1 MGNANKNEHP
11 GEDQGNAIENETR
24 EAASPL
30 GGSPKG
36 EFDDEGRLIP
46 SGTEPGVTEEESTL
60 AEEYADGGPPAP
72 RKF

>member
-1 MGNANKNEHP
+1 MANANENEHP

-24 EAASPL
+24 EAASPV

-46 SGTEPGVTEEESTL
+46 SGSEPGVTEEESKL
-60 AEEYADGGPPAP
+60 AEEHADGGSPVGK
-72 RKF
+72 KF